1 MASPSGCT
9 DVKARRI
16 PGLCQSL
23 GWCRHQQQVPP
34 LGISTMAW
42 LSDFQWKQMSTL
54 SLRRT
59 YGTQFLAAEFYF
71 IISSNLPLWSE
82 LGSWKGRGQLS
93 GRVAWVP
100 RIVPQTCLKMS
111 VFRMFSASGFKK
123 KWSVK
128 IKVGM
133 GRVWGRKITPC
144 RVIQLSK
151 CLHTIFSSW
160 MGRVAGHEAQLV

>member
-1 MASPSGCT
+1 MWKHAGSQGS
-9 DVKARRI
+9 V
-16 PGLCQSL
+16 CQSL

-59 YGTQFLAAEFYF
+59 YGTQILAAEFYF
-71 IISSNLPLWSE
+71 IMSSNLPLWSE
-82 LGSWKGRGQLS
+82 LGAWKGRGQLS

-111 VFRMFSASGFKK
+111 VFRVFSASGFKK

-133 GRVWGRKITPC
+133 GRVWGRKSHHAGSFSYQS
-144 RVIQLSK
+144 VYIQ
-151 CLHTIFSSW
+151 FSLAEWGELQDMKHS
-160 MGRVAGHEAQLV
+160 

>member
-1 MASPSGCT
+1 MWKHAGSQGS
-9 DVKARRI
+9 V
-16 PGLCQSL
+16 CQSL

-71 IISSNLPLWSE
+71 IMSSNLPLWSE
-82 LGSWKGRGQLS
+82 LGAWKGRGQLS

-111 VFRMFSASGFKK
+111 VFRVLSASGFKK
-123 KWSVK
+123 NKSRDGK
-128 IKVGM
+128 SLGK
-133 GRVWGRKITPC
+133 KITPC

-160 MGRVAGHEAQLV
+160 MGRVAGHEAQLG